1 MIIMIFYYS
10 TRLGPDRP
18 DVRQA
23 AILSFATLVH
33 NVYYVGG
40 AMSKDAFEEYV
51 QKYYNFFISKYI
63 LYIKKLRY
71 IKKYFLRLYI

>member
-1 MIIMIFYYS
+1 MIITIFYYS

-33 NVYYVGG
+33 NVFYAG

-51 QKYYNFFISKYI
+51 QKYYNFFISKYVFI
-63 LYIKKLRY
+63 VVLLINN
-71 IKKYFLRLYI
+71 

>member
-1 MIIMIFYYS
+1 MIITIFYYS

-51 QKYYNFFISKYI
+51 QKYYNFFISEYG
-63 LYIKKLRY
+63 
-71 IKKYFLRLYI
+71 FLSR